1 MGKKV
6 QFHFG
11 LIPQI
16 TAYFSGLWFITYLSP
31 GNLQIIPEELWQYD
45 IKV

>member
-6 QFHFG
+6 SFHFG

-16 TAYFSGLWFITYLSP
+16 TVYFSGLWLIIYLSP
-31 GNLQIIPEELWQYD
+31 GNLQIIPEEHGQYD